1 MNASPASSIVG
12 RLSIGISRV
21 SIRHGHATPRFR
33 PARPELTGFEPGHG
47 ERIWVFNNIE
57 SNQVI
62 YSHGP
67 AMDSNRA
74 LRQIPFN
81 GKKLKP
87 AKLRKDYWKPMAL
100 IQFPVG
106 LGVVG
111 QSVFQKL
118 REFKRLHEL
127 TWGYQTSD
135 IILKNKKK
143 ERGIALNDQKAN
155 AVADIAA
162 VLGGA
167 GRGNRMWTTEQSTDN
182 LIKGQE
188 LESEKSL
195 VETTIYWAS
204 ELDREFARSW
214 PANVTHA
221 LGLPERTSISTME
234 ATNEAIASEAPQPNE
249 ETTVTA

>member
-1 MNASPASSIVG
+1 M
-12 RLSIGISRV
+12 
-21 SIRHGHATPRFR
+21 
-33 PARPELTGFEPGHG
+33 
-47 ERIWVFNNIE
+47 
-57 SNQVI
+57 
-62 YSHGP
+62 
-67 AMDSNRA
+67 
-74 LRQIPFN
+74 
-81 GKKLKP
+81 
-87 AKLRKDYWKPMAL
+87 

-127 TWGYQTSD
+127 SWGYQTSD
-135 IILKNKKK
+135 IILKNKKH
-143 ERGIALNDQKAN
+143 ERGVALNDQKAN

-167 GRGNRMWTTEQSTDN
+167 GRGNRMWTTEQSTED
-182 LIKGQE
+182 GQQQSGSAE
-188 LESEKSL
+188 ESL

-214 PANVTHA
+214 PENVTHE
-221 LGLPERTSISTME
+221 LGLPERISISTLE
-234 ATNEAIASEAPQPNE
+234 VTGDAIAPEVSQGGE